1 MDYGLNTLQKKAILE
16 SSLANVK
23 SEIFHLLLRSNI
35 DPDVFDQ
42 ENYTIS
48 EVLIGEQQRLETL
61 LNSVEL
67 IERKLHNMLKK
78 VVMETFENNGRRQEI
93 KQWYDEAKRNR
104 FIIF

>member
-1 MDYGLNTLQKKAILE
+1 MDYGLNTPQKKAVLE

-35 DPDVFDQ
+35 DPDVFDP

-67 IERKLHNMLKK
+67 IERKL
-78 VVMETFENNGRRQEI
+78 TEI
-93 KQWYDEAKRNR
+93 A
-104 FIIF
+104 